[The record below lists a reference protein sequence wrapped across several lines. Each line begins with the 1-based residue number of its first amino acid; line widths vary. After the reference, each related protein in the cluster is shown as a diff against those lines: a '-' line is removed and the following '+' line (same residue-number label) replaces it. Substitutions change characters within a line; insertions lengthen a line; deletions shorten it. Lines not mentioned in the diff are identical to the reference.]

1 MTGPAR
7 TTSRRAFL
15 TAGASL
21 SALALATTAAG
32 CQSSSNTD
40 HLSVAEQ
47 FNLPVPTGH
56 LDVILSAPLGSDG
69 LSPFTTRSLQNTA
82 ALWHVYEGLSIM
94 DPTTGTTQPG
104 LSQKLFNPADVVI
117 DVFLRDGAIFH
128 DGMPVTPADVIY
140 SFEAALDEKNK
151 FPNRELLDFFDR
163 AVQVADNIVQ
173 LRLKYST
180 PEINER
186 LSLVKIIPEGTDPAS
201 LLDHPNGTGP
211 WRIKEHDA
219 ASQTLAFEAFDQ
231 YSGVFPALYETM
243 TWHVEHSESAIA
255 DAVMDGSMQVAL
267 PVPPAKYR
275 ELAKSSRAKNST
287 LHLGSQ
293 KSKAAVYAMFNHDE
307 DRAFST
313 LEARRGFMKA
323 FDYQGCAKQV
333 FATYVDPVKSP
344 MYPGTPGFN
353 ASRSVYTYAPEEA
366 RDLFARAEI
375 STIRLLASNEPWTRA
390 VAEFLKGNLKEVGL
404 EAELEI
410 LPWWDA
416 VKRMEE
422 DSDGWDAAL
431 VCLDPAFTG
440 FHPDTLL
447 RSLYA
452 SPFWADSRLHL
463 GESEL
468 LAEIR
473 DVLDRSAR
481 LDLMGEDLQRAWQKL
496 MDRIATE
503 LPLYPLVW
511 LRALSAIDTSKV
523 ADLPDTNALGF
534 IASTAT
540 PPSQMEKKR

>member
-32 CQSSSNTD
+32 CQSSPDAD

-104 LSQKLFNPADVVI
+104 LSQKLFNPADAVI
-117 DVFLRDGAIFH
+117 DVSLRDGAIFH

-151 FPNRELLDFFDR
+151 FPNRELLDFFDH

-211 WRIKEHDA
+211 WRIKERDA

-307 DRAFST
+307 GRAFST

-503 LPLYPLVW
+503 LPLY
-511 LRALSAIDTSKV
+511 
-523 ADLPDTNALGF
+523 
-534 IASTAT
+534 
-540 PPSQMEKKR
+540 

>member
-7 TTSRRAFL
+7 TPSRRAFL
-15 TAGASL
+15 TASASL
-21 SALALATTAAG
+21 GALALATTAAG
-32 CQSSSNTD
+32 CQSSPNPD
-40 HLSVAEQ
+40 RLSVSEM

-56 LDVILSAPLGSDG
+56 LDVTLGAPLGRDG

-82 ALWHVYEGLSIM
+82 ALWHVYEGLAIM
-94 DPTTGTTQPG
+94 DPTTGTTKPG
-104 LSQKLFNPADVVI
+104 LSQELFDPADVVI

-140 SFEAALDEKNK
+140 SFEAALDDNNH
-151 FPNRELLDFFDR
+151 FPHRELLDFFDH

-173 LRLKYST
+173 LRFKYST

-186 LSLVKIIPEGTDPAS
+186 LSLVKIIPEGTDPS
-201 LLDHPNGTGP
+201 TLLEAPNGTGP
-211 WRIKEHDA
+211 WRIRKHDTA
-219 ASQTLAFEAFDQ
+219 GRTLTFEAFDQ

-243 TWHVEHSESAIA
+243 TWHVEHNESAIA
-255 DAVMDGSMQVAL
+255 DAVMDGSMQLAL
-267 PVPPAKYR
+267 PVPPTKYR
-275 ELAKSSRAKNST
+275 ELAKSPRVKNGT
-287 LHLGSQ
+287 LHLASQ
-293 KSKAAVYAMFNHDE
+293 PSRAAVYAMFNHDE
-307 DRAFST
+307 GRPFSAI
-313 LEARRGFMKA
+313 EARRAFMKA
-323 FDYQGCAKQV
+323 FDSQECAKQV
-333 FATYVDPVKSP
+333 FAEHVDPVTSP
-344 MYPGTPGFN
+344 MYPGTPKLKP
-353 ASRSVYTYAPEEA
+353 ASPAYTHDPHEA
-366 RDLFARAEI
+366 RELFARAEI
-375 STIRLLASNEPWTRA
+375 STLRLLASNEPWTRA
-390 VAEFLKGNLKEVGL
+390 VAEFLKSDLKEAGI

-422 DSDGWDAAL
+422 DSDGWDASL
-431 VCLDPAFTG
+431 VFHDPAFTG

-452 SPFWADSRLHL
+452 SPFWADSRLRL

-473 DVLDRSAR
+473 DVLDRSTR
-481 LDLMGEDLQRAWQKL
+481 LDLVGDDLQRAWQKL

-503 LPLYPLVW
+503 LPLYPLMW
-511 LRALSAIDTSKV
+511 LRTLSAIDTSKV
-523 ADLPDTNALGF
+523 ADLPDTRSLGF

>member
-1 MTGPAR
+1 MTGAAR
-7 TTSRRAFL
+7 TTTRRTFL

-21 SALALATTAAG
+21 SALAFATTATG
-32 CQSSSNTD
+32 CQNAGDDSLPPFS
-40 HLSVAEQ
+40 EQ

-56 LDVILSAPLGSDG
+56 LDVALGTPFGSDG
-69 LSPFTTRSLQNTA
+69 FSPFTTRSLTNTA

-94 DPTTGTTQPG
+94 DPTTGATQPG
-104 LSQKLFNPADVVI
+104 LSQYLFNPADVAI
-117 DVFLRDGAIFH
+117 DVVLRDGAIFH
-128 DGMPVTPADVIY
+128 DGMPVTPADIIY
-140 SFEAALDEKNK
+140 SFGVALDEKNH
-151 FPNRELLDFFDR
+151 FPHRELLDFVDR
-163 AVQVADNIVQ
+163 VDQIADDACQ
-173 LRLKYST
+173 LRLKYPT

-255 DAVMDGSMQVAL
+255 DAVIDGSMQVAL
-267 PVPPAKYR
+267 PLPPTKYR

-307 DRAFST
+307 GRAFST

-323 FDYQGCAKQV
+323 LDYQGCAKQV

-353 ASRSVYTYAPEEA
+353 AARSVYTYAPEEA
-366 RDLFARAEI
+366 RELFARAEI
-375 STIRLLASNEPWTRA
+375 STLRLLASNEPWTRA
-390 VAEFLKGNLKEVGL
+390 VAEFLKSDLKEAGI

-422 DSDGWDAAL
+422 DSDGWDASL
-431 VCLDPAFTG
+431 VFHDPAFTG

-452 SPFWADSRLHL
+452 SPFWADSRLRL

-473 DVLDRSAR
+473 DVLDRSTR
-481 LDLMGEDLQRAWQKL
+481 LDLVGDDLQRAWQKL

-503 LPLYPLVW
+503 LPLYPLMW
-511 LRALSAIDTSKV
+511 LRTLSAIDTSKV
-523 ADLPDTNALGF
+523 ADLPDTRSLGF